1 MNWGETVFKFYK
13 GKVGSKAYTVSK
25 VWKLGWHIFLNGEDL
40 IFRVCY
46 LRNRKGTHYIQFSIK
61 IRQQLEC
68 GY

>member
-46 LRNRKGTHYIQFSIK
+46 LRNRNIHYRQTHMSSY
-61 IRQQLEC
+61 L
-68 GY
+68 